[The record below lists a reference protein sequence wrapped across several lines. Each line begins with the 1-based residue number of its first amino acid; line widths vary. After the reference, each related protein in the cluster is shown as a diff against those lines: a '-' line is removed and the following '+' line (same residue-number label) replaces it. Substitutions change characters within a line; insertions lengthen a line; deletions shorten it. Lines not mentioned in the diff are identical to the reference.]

1 VTPRGRLRDGV
12 GGWLGAVSLLL
23 LLIALIAWDWRV
35 TVLAVVAW
43 LIAGLFLLIAIAV
56 EPDDR

>member
-1 VTPRGRLRDGV
+1 VTPRGRLLDGV